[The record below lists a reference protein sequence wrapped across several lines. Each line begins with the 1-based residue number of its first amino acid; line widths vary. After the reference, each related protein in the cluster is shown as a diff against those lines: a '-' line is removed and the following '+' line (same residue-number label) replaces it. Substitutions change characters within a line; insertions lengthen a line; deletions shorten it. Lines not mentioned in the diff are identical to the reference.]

1 MAARQSPL
9 NRGEERFIEGMT
21 DSQNSNSNTNSGFF
35 NTKTYNNFDQ
45 IKENFRRIK
54 SICNVLY
61 SIQVIYSVLWIFV
74 SVYLVISPFHC
85 MVSGLIMVVQ
95 ALLSAFCLRF
105 YVEK

>member
-9 NRGEERFIEGMT
+9 VCGEERFIEEMT
-21 DSQNSNSNTNSGFF
+21 DSQATSNTNSGFF
-35 NTKTYNNFDQ
+35 NTKTYNQFDQ
-45 IKENFRRIK
+45 IKEKFRRIK

-61 SIQVIYSVLWIFV
+61 SLQVIYSVIWIFV

-85 MVSGLIMVVQ
+85 MVSGLVMVVQ
-95 ALLSAFCLRF
+95 ALVSAFCLRF

>member
-1 MAARQSPL
+1 MATRQSPL
-9 NRGEERFIEGMT
+9 ARGEERFVEEMT

-35 NTKTYNNFDQ
+35 NPKTYNNFDL
-45 IKENFRRIK
+45 IKEKFRRVK

-74 SVYLVISPFHC
+74 SVYLVVSPFHC
-85 MVSGLIMVVQ
+85 MVSGLILVIQ
-95 ALLSAFCLRF
+95 GLLSAFCLRF